1 MLFLEHFLGRKSGFS
16 FVKVKVKIHELL
28 KTAKLGIS
36 DCVTE
41 FSIAL
46 ATFMFN
52 HVLTRTSGEEGVV
65 VFTVISY
72 VSQLIL
78 MTMVGLNQGMQ
89 PLVSYYFGRGEERAK
104 KYLFRLAMRVAA
116 VFAVLACV
124 AGILYPDPVV
134 AAFIDPSK
142 EPEMFAHG
150 VAAFKMYAPAFL
162 PLGAVVVI
170 SGYFTAIELPKQAM
184 TISIARGAVF
194 VVVAL
199 LILSAIFGENG
210 VWITMT
216 VSETCSLILAVALL
230 FRYKRAGDTRVAE
243 A

>member
-1 MLFLEHFLGRKSGFS
+1 MGTEELIRKLHRDQTLSEEEWIQVIDGRTPKAA
-16 FVKVKVKIHELL
+16 E
-28 KTAKLGIS
+28 
-36 DCVTE
+36 
-41 FSIAL
+41 
-46 ATFMFN
+46 
-52 HVLTRTSGEEGVV
+52 
-65 VFTVISY
+65 
-72 VSQLIL
+72 
-78 MTMVGLNQGMQ
+78 
-89 PLVSYYFGRGEERAK
+89 
-104 KYLFRLAMRVAA
+104 YLFRLAMRVAA

-124 AGILYPDPVV
+124 AGIFYPDPVV

-230 FRYKRAGDTRVAE
+230 LRYKRAGDTRVAE